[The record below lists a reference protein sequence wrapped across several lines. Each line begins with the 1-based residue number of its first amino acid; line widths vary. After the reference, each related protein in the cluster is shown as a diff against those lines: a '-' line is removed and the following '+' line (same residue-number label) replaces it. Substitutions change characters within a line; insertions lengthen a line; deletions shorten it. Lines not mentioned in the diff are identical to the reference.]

1 MVFYGNKFTGN
12 CVMNTQE
19 GRRCRRK
26 APLPVDEVEECW
38 QHRQQPAEVQLCSAH
53 IGLHGNGRR
62 CSRRGR
68 HSLDENAVELYC
80 TQHVNKLHRENG
92 RAEVVPAHRQQQ
104 DEQRRR
110 AEEREQLHP
119 RRRSPRLVEREIA
132 AAAAVQ
138 LAAEREQR
146 RAANRANQNLRRSA
160 RIAARRGNV

>member
-1 MVFYGNKFTGN
+1 MIANRYNDN
-12 CVMNTQE
+12 CVEYTQKGTRCLRKVPLALGIE
-19 GRRCRRK
+19 G
-26 APLPVDEVEECW
+26 ECW
-38 QHRQQPAEVQLCSAH
+38 QHRQQPAEVQCSAH
-53 IGLHGNGRR
+53 TGLHGNGRR

-92 RAEVVPAHRQQQ
+92 RAEVVSANRQQQ

-138 LAAEREQR
+138 LAAAREQR